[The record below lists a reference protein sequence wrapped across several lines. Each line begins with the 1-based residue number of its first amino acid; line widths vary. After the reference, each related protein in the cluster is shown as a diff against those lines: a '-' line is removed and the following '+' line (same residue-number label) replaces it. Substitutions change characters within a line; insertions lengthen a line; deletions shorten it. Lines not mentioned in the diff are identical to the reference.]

1 MIQKKRVQVQRLLR
15 ELRAPMP
22 VLAALLVG
30 AAVAQSA
37 MADSVASRNRQG
49 NKLYTDGKY
58 QEAEKAYLD
67 AQGAEPGRPEL
78 LYNMG
83 NALLRQKKYD
93 QAVQALHQA
102 VNKGN
107 LGLQGNGWYNLG
119 NALYEN
125 GKYKE
130 AADAY
135 IQTLKINPADRE
147 AKQNLE
153 LALKKLQQ
161 QKSQSS
167 GGGGQNDQQQ
177 KDQKSPQQDQSAG
190 NKPNKQDEK
199 QQNPPQGQDQKNQE
213 QPANPQ
219 ATQANGREGGLN
231 KERALQILDAL
242 QNQEL
247 ADQRKMLERQ
257 ARRKAIGKDW

>member
-1 MIQKKRVQVQRLLR
+1 MQVRRLR
-15 ELRAPMP
+15 PDLRAIAL
-22 VLAALLVG
+22 VIATSLLAP
-30 AAVAQSA
+30 AAIRSA
-37 MADSVASRNRQG
+37 MADSAASRNRQG
-49 NKLYTDGKY
+49 NKLYGEGKF
-58 QEAEKAYLD
+58 QDAEKAYLD
-67 AQGAEPGRPEL
+67 AQAVEPGRPEL

-83 NALLRQKKYD
+83 NTLLRQKKFD

-102 VNKGN
+102 INKGN
-107 LGLQGNGWYNLG
+107 RGLQGNSWYNLG
-119 NALYEN
+119 NAFFEN
-125 GKYKE
+125 GKFKE
-130 AADAY
+130 AVESY
-135 IQTLKINPADRE
+135 VQTLKINPADRE

-161 QKSQSS
+161 KKSQSS
-167 GGGGQNDQQQ
+167 GGGSGQDEQQQ
-177 KDQKSPQQDQSAG
+177 QDQKPQQQDQSAS
-190 NKPNKQDEK
+190 NKPDKQEQK
-199 QQNPPQGQDQKNQE
+199 QQSPPQGQDQKNQE

-219 ATQANGREGGLN
+219 STQANGREGGLS

>member
-1 MIQKKRVQVQRLLR
+1 MLPRDRRVIV
-15 ELRAPMP
+15 
-22 VLAALLVG
+22 AALLFCAF
-30 AAVAQSA
+30 AAQFAK
-37 MADSVASRNRQG
+37 ADSVASRNRQG
-49 NKLYTDGKY
+49 NKLYGEGKY
-58 QEAEKAYLD
+58 QESEKAYLG
-67 AQGAEPGRPEL
+67 AQGVEPGRPEL

-83 NALLRQKKYD
+83 NALLKQKKYD

-107 LGLQGNGWYNLG
+107 RGLQGSAWYNLG
-119 NALYEN
+119 NALFEN

-130 AADAY
+130 SADAFV
-135 IQTLKINPADRE
+135 QTLKVNPADRE
-147 AKQNLE
+147 AKHNLE
-153 LALKKLQQ
+153 LALRRLQR

-167 GGGGQNDQQQ
+167 AGGGQKQDHQ
-177 KDQKSPQQDQSAG
+177 KDQRQQQQDQSAG
-190 NKPNKQDEK
+190 NNAKEQPERQESKP
-199 QQNPPQGQDQKNQE
+199 PGQEQKNQE
-213 QPANPQ
+213 QPANPR
-219 ATQANGREGGLN
+219 ATQGEGREGGLN